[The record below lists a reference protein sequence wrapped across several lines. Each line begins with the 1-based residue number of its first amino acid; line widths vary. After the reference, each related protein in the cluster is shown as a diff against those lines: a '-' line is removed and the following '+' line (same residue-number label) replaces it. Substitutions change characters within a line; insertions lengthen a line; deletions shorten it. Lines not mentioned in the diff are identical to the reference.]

1 MEYGDNTKKIVFY
14 DTDKRHAD
22 LRIRLQYDEMSQN
35 EFFRALIT
43 GYIKKDSRITS
54 YIYEWRN
61 LNKGYS
67 EAKRVKSEKLLQ
79 NGKELGEKFGLDENE
94 IENIFDILEE
104 HRPDL

>member
-67 EAKRVKSEKLLQ
+67 EAKKGKVGKAFAEWQRVGREVWP
-79 NGKELGEKFGLDENE
+79 
-94 IENIFDILEE
+94 
-104 HRPDL
+104 R